1 MTLSDSPLQEGIR
14 WAELCRIFDSVP
26 VRIALI
32 DHEHRYRYLNPL
44 WTKFSGWSAEAALG
58 RTIADV
64 FGHRLSKAGYAL
76 LCSQYERGLAGETV
90 EWHGWIE
97 DHLGRRYVQRTF
109 TPLRDSG

>member
-44 WTKFSGWSAEAALG
+44 WTKFSGWSAEAAFG
-58 RTIADV
+58 RTVADG
-64 FGHRLSKAGYAL
+64 FGNRLSKAGYAL
-76 LCSQYERGLAGETV
+76 LCSQ
-90 EWHGWIE
+90 
-97 DHLGRRYVQRTF
+97 
-109 TPLRDSG
+109 